1 MAAAG
6 TVVLP
11 PALAERWRR
20 LEREREAVLASLAG
34 QDDVQLR
41 FRPAPD
47 AWSSR
52 DVVEHLVLVEE
63 LVGSRVGK
71 ATGPTGWRG
80 RLALQIMRVAST
92 MRARVRAPLPA
103 ILPTG
108 DDPLPLLA
116 ARWSQARARLH
127 AHLVTLD
134 THGLGQPLL
143 RHPVAGPLSAPQ
155 GLDFLSLH
163 ITHHRRQLQRIRSS
177 QAFPGR

>member
-6 TVVLP
+6 TVLP
-11 PALAERWRR
+11 AALAERWRR

-34 QDDVQLR
+34 QDDAQLR
-41 FRPAPD
+41 FRPAAD

-71 ATGPTGWRG
+71 STGATGWRG
-80 RLALQIMRVAST
+80 GMALHIMRVAST
-92 MRARVRAPLPA
+92 LRARVRAPLPA
-103 ILPTG
+103 LLPTG

-116 ARWSQARARLH
+116 VRWSQARSRLH

-134 THGLGQPLL
+134 ARGLDGPLV

-155 GLDFLSLH
+155 GLDFLALH
-163 ITHHRRQLQRIRSS
+163 ITHHRRQLSRIRSS
-177 QAFPGR
+177 PGFPGR